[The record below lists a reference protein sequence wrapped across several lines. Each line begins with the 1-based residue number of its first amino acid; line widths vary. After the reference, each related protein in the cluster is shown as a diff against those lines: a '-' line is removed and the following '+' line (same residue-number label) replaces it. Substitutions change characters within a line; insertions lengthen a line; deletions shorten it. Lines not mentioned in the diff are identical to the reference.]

1 MEEIKKMI
9 QNLNNKKMTPKDRL
23 NQITDLLKK
32 DWIKIYLRKLY
43 NTTHLIL
50 VVMIPLI
57 NRILKNQ
64 IWLKFKKK

>member
-1 MEEIKKMI
+1 MRMI

-43 NTTHLIL
+43 NTTHPIL
-50 VVMIPLI
+50 VVIIPLI

>member
-1 MEEIKKMI
+1 MRMI

-32 DWIKIYLRKLY
+32 DWIKIYLRILY
-43 NTTHLIL
+43 NKTHPIL
-50 VVMIPLI
+50 VVIIPLI